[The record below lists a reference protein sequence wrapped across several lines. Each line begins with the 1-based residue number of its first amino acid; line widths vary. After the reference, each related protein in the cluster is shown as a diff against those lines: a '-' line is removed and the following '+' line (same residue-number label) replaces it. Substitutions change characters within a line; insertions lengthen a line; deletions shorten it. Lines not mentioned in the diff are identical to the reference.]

1 MKLACLSLVLAAV
14 RGLQPPPYVERGVAL
29 RLPSESF
36 FREESALSRD
46 LAVLAASLVRA
57 ERAPP
62 AELSVLDVMA
72 STGAR
77 AARYLAH
84 AGATRGT
91 RNEANEDGPRARR
104 SYRTSRT
111 RAAAARGAAL
121 AVSHEDWSDLL
132 HARRGARPLRRGRR
146 RLFGLGFDPAA
157 ALWCADPTARR
168 AP

>member
-57 ERAPP
+57 EREQEQREERAPR

-84 AGATRGT
+84 AGATRVHA
-91 RNEANEDGPRARR
+91 NEANEDGAA
-104 SYRTSRT
+104 
-111 RAAAARGAAL
+111 RAALLSNLADARSAVARGAAL
-121 AVSHEDWSDLL
+121 AVSHLSLIYI
-132 HARRGARPLRRGRR
+132 
-146 RLFGLGFDPAA
+146 
-157 ALWCADPTARR
+157 
-168 AP
+168 